1 MSATLTTVADILKE
15 VYEGRIN
22 DQLNEERVTMKRI
35 ERTADDVTENIGGK
49 YVVFPVRTGRNH
61 GISYRAENTQLAAAG
76 KQSYKAAQ
84 EQLKYGYGRV
94 RFTGQMM
101 RLART
106 NAQAFA
112 NALDEEMDGL
122 KQDLG
127 KDENRIIWGHPDQ
140 GTLGHTGILAKLTSS
155 PVTSASFT
163 VDDAHWLEVGMVVD
177 TVNSGGPTV
186 DDAGLTITAISGNTV
201 TVDSTIS
208 STSGYY
214 LCRTGNYNLEP
225 YGISNVVNSAGALHG
240 LNPATAGQ
248 EKWKSTVDST
258 TTNLT
263 ELAMIT
269 MADRIRIAGGSKVS
283 AVFCSLGV
291 RRAYWNILTGMR
303 RFNEPKKFTG
313 GLVGLAFQSDTDS
326 EEIPVVADPDAPS
339 STMVML
345 TESEC
350 KVFMDKDWYW
360 EDLDGSIFKWV
371 SNYDAWE
378 ALMKQYWQ
386 FGTHKR
392 NAHGKFTALT
402 EVTA

>member
-15 VYEGRIN
+15 VYEGQIN
-22 DQLNEERVTMKRI
+22 DQLNEERVTMKRL

-49 YVVFPVRTGRNH
+49 YVVFPVRSGRNH
-61 GISYRAENTQLAAAG
+61 GISYRDESAQLADAG
-76 KQSYKAAQ
+76 KQAYKAAQ

-94 RFTGQMM
+94 KFTGQMM

-106 NAQAFA
+106 NAQAFS

-140 GTLGHTGILAKLTSS
+140 GALGHTGILAELTSS
-155 PVTSASFT
+155 PAGVDNFT
-163 VDDAHWLEVGMVVD
+163 VDDAHWLEVGMKVD
-177 TVNSGGPTV
+177 TVDSSGPTV
-186 DDAGLTITAISGNTV
+186 DDSNIEIESISGNTV
-201 TVDSTIS
+201 TMTAVLS
-208 STSGYY
+208 STSGFY
-214 LCRTGNYNLEP
+214 LSRTGNYNKEP
-225 YGISNVVNSAGALHG
+225 YGISNIVNSSGALHG

-248 EKWKSTVDST
+248 EFWASTMDT
-258 TTNLT
+258 TTTTLT

-269 MADRIRIAGGSKVS
+269 MADRIRTEGGSKIS

-291 RRAYWNILTGMR
+291 RRSYWNILTGLR

-313 GLVGLAFQSDTDS
+313 GLVGLAFQSDTDG
-326 EEIPVVADPDAPS
+326 EEVPVVGDPDAPAS
-339 STMVML
+339 NMAML
-345 TESEC
+345 TEKEL
-350 KVFMDKDWYW
+350 KIFRDKDWYW

-371 SNYDAWE
+371 SNYDVWE

-392 NAHGKFTALT
+392 NAHGRFTALT
-402 EVTA
+402 ESSG